1 MTERYDWERLVVLA
15 EQVAKAAAEY
25 AEAHGAKSEVSNFA
39 KAAGR
44 FLAAFCYGKEAKTL

>member
-15 EQVAKAAAEY
+15 EQVAVAAAEY
-25 AEAHGAKSEVSNFA
+25 ESAHGGRVEVSDFA

-44 FLAAFCYGKEAKTL
+44 FLAAKNTSEPERR

>member
-15 EQVAKAAAEY
+15 EQVRKASAEY
-25 AEAHGAKSEVSNFA
+25 EAGHGAKSEVSDFA

-44 FLAAFCYGKEAKTL
+44 FLAAANTTEPERR

>member
-15 EQVAKAAAEY
+15 EQTAKAAAEY
-25 AEAHGAKSEVSNFA
+25 EAAHGKRGEVSDFA

-44 FLAAFCYGKEAKTL
+44 FIAANNTSEPERR

>member
-25 AEAHGAKSEVSNFA
+25 ESAHGERSEVSNFA
-39 KAAGR
+39 KAAGI
-44 FLAAFCYGKEAKTL
+44 FLAAANTSEPERR